1 MIWINRGRSW
11 ARRSPGRDLHEVFT
25 PGEESCRRL
34 NVLYAVVRRNR
45 DGMSF
50 GRDMKRR
57 MRGAIAPVVFLAV
70 TGYFCWNAVQGPHGL
85 KSAASE
91 QAVLKQAQTELA
103 AAEAERDAWQRR
115 VHALESDHLDR
126 DMLDERARALLNL
139 ANPSD
144 IIVQYAPK
152 DRLF

>member
-1 MIWINRGRSW
+1 M
-11 ARRSPGRDLHEVFT
+11 A
-25 PGEESCRRL
+25 
-34 NVLYAVVRRNR
+34 
-45 DGMSF
+45 F
-50 GRDMKRR
+50 GREMKRR
-57 MRGAIAPVVFLAV
+57 LRGAIAPVLFLAV

-85 KSAASE
+85 KSATAQ
-91 QAVLKQAQTELA
+91 QAVLRQAQAELA
-103 AAEAERDAWQRR
+103 AAETERDAWQRR

-139 ANPSD
+139 ANPND

>member
-1 MIWINRGRSW
+1 
-11 ARRSPGRDLHEVFT
+11 
-25 PGEESCRRL
+25 
-34 NVLYAVVRRNR
+34 
-45 DGMSF
+45 MSF
-50 GRDMKRR
+50 GRELKRR
-57 MRGAIAPVVFLAV
+57 ARPVIAPTIFLAV
-70 TGYFCWNAVQGPHGL
+70 TGYFAWNAVQGPHGL
-85 KSAASE
+85 KASAAQ
-91 QAVLKQAQTELA
+91 QAVLIQAQAELA

-144 IIVQYAPK
+144 IIVQYGPK